1 MIFKLKYGPWAIVAG
16 AAVGLGEAYS
26 VALAQRGVNL
36 VMIDSRAES
45 MHSLGVKLEQSYGIQ
60 TKELHI
66 DLAGKTAVN
75 EIMNAIESVEC
86 RLLIY
91 NAAYSKIQSFTSM
104 TEEDL
109 DRFIEINTRTAVK
122 LVHAFARQ
130 LKKNKLPGGI
140 LLMSSLA
147 GLLGM
152 QLVAPYAATKAFTW
166 NLAEAIHYELQAAK
180 IDVMACIAGATAT
193 PAYLET
199 NPQYGI
205 FKPQVM
211 KPAKVAEKALNKLG
225 IKVLYVPG
233 VMNRISYYILTRL
246 LPRKVASAIANR
258 TMGNLYKHI
267 IEQE

>member
-1 MIFKLKYGPWAIVAG
+1 MLFKLKYGPWAIVAG

-26 VALAQRGVNL
+26 LALAQRGINL
-36 VMIDSRAES
+36 LMVDNKAES
-45 MHSLGVKLEQSYGIQ
+45 LHDLAVKIEQTYGIQ
-60 TKELHI
+60 TRELPI

-75 EIMNAIESVEC
+75 EIMHAIKNIEC

-91 NAAYSKIQSFTSM
+91 NAAYSKIQFFTSM
-104 TEEDL
+104 TEADL
-109 DRFIEINTRTAVK
+109 DSFIEINTRTAVK
-122 LVHAFARQ
+122 LVHAFAKR

-152 QLVAPYAATKAFTW
+152 QLVAPYAATKAFIW
-166 NLAEAIHYELQAAK
+166 NLVEALHYELKVAK
-180 IDVMACIAGATAT
+180 IDVMACIAGAIAT

-199 NPQYGI
+199 NPQYGT

-225 IKVLYVPG
+225 RKVLYVPG
-233 VMNRISYYILTRL
+233 VMNRISYCILTRL
-246 LPRKVASAIANR
+246 LPRRTASTIANR